1 MVSRDSPSRA
11 TTPSRSRFDCTGPS
25 TRCTCRIGPYLQPI
39 HTHQPAHRIYD
50 LCGEGSSAALATHA
64 RFSFPPLSHSPTNSP
79 FMSDRRA
86 ALHTTSAWHT
96 IRQRLIPRPD
106 VQPCWCGTFPT
117 CLRRA
122 GGGQNSKE
130 GGTRRGYTIKRCSS
144 AYRVRSAVELRWS
157 FSIMRAR

>member
-1 MVSRDSPSRA
+1 MIPHRERLLHPAADSIAPDLRHAALAESVL
-11 TTPSRSRFDCTGPS
+11 TYNQS
-25 TRCTCRIGPYLQPI
+25 
-39 HTHQPAHRIYD
+39 THQPAHRIYD
-50 LCGEGSSAALATHA
+50 LCGEDFSAALATHA

-86 ALHTTSAWHT
+86 ALRTTSAWHT